1 MSGKITGADYLLLL
15 FYLKGKSSEKAEPIE
30 GRTRIT
36 KMMFIFNKE
45 IFKKLKLN
53 EFSFEEDLPSFEA
66 YHYGPFSSDV
76 HEQLD
81 LFTNIELLKEEARNF
96 GKVNEWDYDNE
107 LKSLEDMEDNIQ
119 EDNNDLL
126 EDNGMTVS
134 VYSLTPMGIEYVEN
148 EIIPQLPNRENLIPF
163 LEQFKKQINT
173 TDLNS
178 LLSYVYNKYPEYASK
193 SKIKGKVK

>member
-15 FYLKGKSSEKAEPIE
+15 FYLKGKSNEKAEPIE

-45 IFKKLKLN
+45 IFRKLKLD
-53 EFSFEEDLPSFEA
+53 ELSLEEDLPSFEA

-81 LFTNIELLKEEARNF
+81 LFTNIELLKEETRNF
-96 GKVNEWDYDNE
+96 GKTNEWDYDNE
-107 LKSLEDMEDNIQ
+107 LKSLEDLENYVQ
-119 EDNNDLL
+119 EDNDLL

-134 VYSLTPMGIEYVEN
+134 VYSLTTMGIKYVEN
-148 EIIPQLPNRENLIPF
+148 EILPNIPNKENVIPF

-173 TDLNS
+173 TDLNN